1 MVFVHKQSQKWRA
14 KITDTLK
21 QKYIGVYM
29 SHNRTL
35 SLRAHHKIVASEIN
49 AVLRGQNPKFDS
61 RLARVGFVVDDVAL
75 RQVFFQVLRFTLLI
89 SFYQVSVLSLKI
101 SVI

>member
-1 MVFVHKQSQKWRA
+1 MVFVHKQSQKWSA

-35 SLRAHHKIVASEIN
+35 SHHKIVASEIN
-49 AVLRGQNPKFDS
+49 AVLRGQKPKFDP
-61 RLARVGFVVDDVAL
+61 RLARVGFVVDDV
-75 RQVFFQVLRFTLLI
+75 VLR
-89 SFYQVSVLSLKI
+89 
-101 SVI
+101 